1 MVLQLLVQ
9 RRRAS
14 DDEGPQQGTLRDKL
28 PDPCFLTLKGRGEM
42 LAEPVERTFGCALAG
57 CTYFRSR
64 QCEALRALTGRFA
77 LFTCF

>member
-28 PDPCFLTLKGRGEM
+28 PDPCFLTLKCRGEM
-42 LAEPVERTFGCALAG
+42 LAEPV
-57 CTYFRSR
+57 
-64 QCEALRALTGRFA
+64 LRAGGKDTWLRSCG
-77 LFTCF
+77 LHVL